1 MIASTMIAVGLQM
14 TSSLVAQRILS
25 SILALA
31 ALPPVD
37 VRSRNI
43 LKRLGQDKKTIDS
56 KVHFVLPV
64 EIGKVEIVSDV
75 PERAI
80 LQSVEELRMMSHL
93 A

>member
-1 MIASTMIAVGLQM
+1 
-14 TSSLVAQRILS
+14 
-25 SILALA
+25 
-31 ALPPVD
+31 
-37 VRSRNI
+37 